1 VSSDAVTSRFAE
13 PIRSP
18 RTFEA
23 AIDHIID
30 GIERA
35 RLRAGERLP
44 NEADL
49 AASLEISRPTLRQAL
64 RVLENSGLL
73 DVRRG
78 AAGGI
83 FVVSDLIPTQSISSA
98 VALEESHVL
107 DVLSARRV
115 LERAVTERAVQVA
128 SEDDYAEIHRTIVL
142 LREHLGNRALV
153 MRADAM
159 FHRAVVRASHSR
171 QLELSMRGIG
181 RALAPIRDAYS
192 GGLEN
197 DQHTLDVHVRQ
208 LAAMRDKDMAALEP
222 ILEEHFGMLEV
233 MVAEALGRPREE
245 LFGSR

>member
-1 VSSDAVTSRFAE
+1 MSADTAARFAE

-83 FVVSDLIPTQSISSA
+83 FVVSDLIPAQSISSA

-115 LERAVTERAVQVA
+115 LEKAVTERAVQVA
-128 SEDDYAEIHRTIVL
+128 TDDDYAEIHRTIVL

-159 FHRAVVRASHSR
+159 FHRAVVRAAHSR

-181 RALAPIRDAYS
+181 RGLAPIRDAYS

-208 LAAMRDKDMAALEP
+208 LAAMRDQDRAALEP
-222 ILEEHFGMLEV
+222 ILEEHFRMLEI
-233 MVAEALGRPREE
+233 MVAEALGRPVAE
-245 LFGSR
+245 LFKPT

>member
-1 VSSDAVTSRFAE
+1 VVATRFAE

-83 FVVSDLIPTQSISSA
+83 FVVSDLIPAQSISSA

-115 LERAVTERAVQVA
+115 LERAVTERAVEVA
-128 SEDDYAEIHRTIVL
+128 TEDDYAEIHRTIVL
-142 LREHLGNRALV
+142 LREHLGNRPLV

-159 FHRAVVRASHSR
+159 FHRAVVRAAHSR

-181 RALAPIRDAYS
+181 RSLAPIRDAYS
-192 GGLEN
+192 GGLAN

-208 LAAMRDKDMAALEP
+208 LAAMRARDRAVLDE
-222 ILEEHFGMLEV
+222 ILEEHFGMLEIAL
-233 MVAEALGRPREE
+233 AEALGRPREE
-245 LFGSR
+245 LFVLR